1 MTVHLIESDDVI
13 YLGFHMGYLQ
23 ELPRRI
29 ESFKIR
35 LGLVPAADYGKY
47 REPALDAVV
56 ADARSGS
63 TVWTSTAEQLR
74 SLHRDTDRTLS
85 DLIELIAATPSPD
98 ALKGVTDE
106 LGRHGERFDQMR
118 TECVRVVE
126 CAARVI
132 PRFIDFMNTRTFEYA
147 KRKNLLTGA
156 TSPTLPDT
164 LNRMLTDEE
173 NLGSAIA
180 TVEWNYRS
188 FNTVLLCAG
197 NMGAYCSRLY
207 SLLGTTRQQL
217 AAIDSREPARR
228 QQVGY
233 QSAASSALEAQR
245 LIKYTTDNIL
255 RYSF

>member
-1 MTVHLIESDDVI
+1 MTVHLIESDDI
-13 YLGFHMGYLQ
+13 TYLGFHKRYLE
-23 ELPRRI
+23 ELPVRI

-47 REPALDAVV
+47 REPALDVVV

-63 TVWTSTAEQLR
+63 TIWSSTAEKLR
-74 SLHRDTDRTLS
+74 ALHRDTDRTLGE
-85 DLIELIAATPSPD
+85 LIKLIAASPSPD
-98 ALKGVTDE
+98 ALKEVTDE
-106 LGRHGERFDQMR
+106 LRRHGERFDQMH
-118 TECVRVVE
+118 TECDRVVE
-126 CAARVI
+126 CAAKVI
-132 PRFIDFMNTRTFEYA
+132 PRFINFMNTRTFEYA

-156 TSPTLPDT
+156 TSPNLPDT

-173 NLGSAIA
+173 NLRSATA

-197 NMGAYCSRLY
+197 NMGAYCLRLY
-207 SLLGTTRQQL
+207 SLLETTRQQL
-217 AAIDSREPARR
+217 ATIDSGQPASR
-228 QQVGY
+228 QQVCY